1 MWYDVCKYLH
11 GAKGFAHMSEGTEK
25 PFPDER
31 LYDVAE
37 RQAGYFTTAQ
47 AREAGFTHSQLTYY
61 VRARRFIRVRWGVYR
76 LVLYPAT
83 PYEDLFVAWLD
94 AGPEAVI
101 SHDSALALCE
111 LSDAL
116 PDRIHVTVPR
126 SASRRRPGL
135 ALHTNRLDPPDVTTV
150 AGLPVTTVPRTI
162 ADVASSGLAEEQI
175 SQAVRQ
181 AIERGLVSESALVL
195 YANTRGGRPQ
205 RLIGKA
211 LREQSE

>member
-1 MWYDVCKYLH
+1 
-11 GAKGFAHMSEGTEK
+11 MSGGHEHRSRDGW
-25 PFPDER
+25 

-37 RQAGYFTTAQ
+37 RQAGYFTMAQ
-47 AREAGFTHSQLTYY
+47 AREACFKHSQLTYY

-76 LVLYPAT
+76 LVRYPST
-83 PYEDLFVAWLD
+83 PYEDLIVAWLE

-101 SHDSALALCE
+101 FHDSALALYE

-116 PDRIHVTVPR
+116 PDRKHVTVPR

-162 ADVASSGLAEEQI
+162 ADVAASGLAEEQI
-175 SQAVRQ
+175 SLAVRQ
-181 AIERGLVSESALVL
+181 ALERGLVSELDLEL
-195 YANTRGGRPQ
+195 YASTRGGRPQ
-205 RLIGKA
+205 RLISEA
-211 LREQSE
+211 LQEQSPGDTQVAPPSVEPWKTD